1 MEPMHKHVLSDFESA
16 LQHLRNDVIMMASLT
31 ERNLATARKGLF
43 ERNDEACTHV
53 IADDEA
59 IDQLE
64 KQVDKDGVGLL
75 TRFQPV
81 ASDLRQVI
89 SAMKVSSNLERIA
102 DQATSIARKARKL
115 NQQAP
120 LSEVSLLEPM
130 FQQAFALFSDS
141 LQSYIQADVALASR
155 LKARDKQLD
164 ALNADVGAKLTQS
177 MAAHPD
183 RIADYL
189 NLMFISRHLERVGD
203 HATNIAEDA
212 VYAAA
217 AADIR
222 HTLGQAMPAG

>member
-1 MEPMHKHVLSDFESA
+1 MQRTHILATFDEALNALRQDVL
-16 LQHLRNDVIMMASLT
+16 MMASLT
-31 ERNLATARKGLF
+31 ERNLTSARKGLF
-43 ERNDEACTHV
+43 ERNDEACNHV

-64 KQVDKDGVGLL
+64 KQVDRDGVALL

-89 SAMKVSSNLERIA
+89 SAMKISSNLERIA

-115 NQQAP
+115 NQQSELP
-120 LSEVSLLEPM
+120 EVSLLQPM
-130 FQQAFALFSDS
+130 FQQAFALFADS
-141 LQSYIQADVALASR
+141 MNSYVQADVALASV
-155 LKARDKQLD
+155 LKSRDKELD
-164 ALNADVGAKLTQS
+164 ALNADIAAKLTE
-177 MAAHPD
+177 
-183 RIADYL
+183 RIAEDSKRVADYL
-189 NLMFISRHLERVGD
+189 NLMFVSRHLERVGD

-222 HTLGQAMPAG
+222 HTSERPPLNS